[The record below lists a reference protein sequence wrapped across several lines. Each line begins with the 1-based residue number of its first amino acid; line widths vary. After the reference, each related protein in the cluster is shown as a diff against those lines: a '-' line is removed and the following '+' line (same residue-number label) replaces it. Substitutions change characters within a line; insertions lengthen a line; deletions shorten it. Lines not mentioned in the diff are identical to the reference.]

1 MDSKELAIQTITM
14 LRFGNGVMVLDPDLE
29 SRAETAANQ
38 NDLLDLL
45 ELLIM
50 NEYEVSEKKED

>member
-1 MDSKELAIQTITM
+1 MNSKELAIQTITK

-38 NDLLDLL
+38 NDLLNLL